1 MGKKT
6 PKKEHAN
13 PRVLSRTIIREEVP
27 RLTQKEYIHE
37 RLKDQINWYGSKSEW
52 NKKWYVRLK
61 KCELAMAATI
71 PVIVSFMDGPLCL
84 KLIIA
89 ILGACLVGIGG
100 LHGLQNYHE
109 NWIEYRSTSE
119 VLKHELYF
127 YQTKTGPYKDE
138 DDPFPLLVH
147 RTEEIISHENIN
159 WNNLCGQS
167 KKEGKSPTMGR

>member
-1 MGKKT
+1 MS
-6 PKKEHAN
+6 ED
-13 PRVLSRTIIREEVP
+13 
-27 RLTQKEYIHE
+27 EYIDE
-37 RLKDQINWYGSKSEW
+37 RLKDQIDWYGSKSEW

-61 KCELAMAATI
+61 RGELVMAAAI

-84 KLIIA
+84 KLVIA
-89 ILGACLVGIGG
+89 ILGAWLVVIGG
-100 LHGLQNYHE
+100 LHGLHNYHE

-127 YQTKTGPYKDE
+127 YQTKTGPYKNE
-138 DDPFPLLVH
+138 DDPFSLLIN

-167 KKEGKSPTMGR
+167 QKKDSPSTRCH